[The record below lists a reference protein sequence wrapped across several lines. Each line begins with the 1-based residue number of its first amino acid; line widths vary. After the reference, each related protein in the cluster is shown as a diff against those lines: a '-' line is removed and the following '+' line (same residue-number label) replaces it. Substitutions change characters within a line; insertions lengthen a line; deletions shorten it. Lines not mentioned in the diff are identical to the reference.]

1 MRKGHESVYNKRNI
15 SVFIYIVI
23 IKCREKNQTFNTH
36 IHDLSLS
43 GLDTY
48 ISIEGGEVKL

>member
-1 MRKGHESVYNKRNI
+1 MKRNK
-15 SVFIYIVI
+15 Y
-23 IKCREKNQTFNTH
+23 QTLNTH

-48 ISIEGGEVKL
+48 ISIKGGEVKL